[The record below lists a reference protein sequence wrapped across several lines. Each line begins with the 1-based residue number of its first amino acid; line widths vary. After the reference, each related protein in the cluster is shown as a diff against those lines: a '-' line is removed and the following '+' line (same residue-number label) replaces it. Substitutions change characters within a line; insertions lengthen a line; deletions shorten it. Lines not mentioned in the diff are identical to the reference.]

1 MEFGLIIFW
10 AFIAMVIILA
20 FGKSVCCKFIAL
32 NSKYHIVGIEHKS
45 IYTCE
50 GEDDDL

>member
-20 FGKSVCCKFIAL
+20 FGKSVCCKFITL
-32 NSKYHIVGIEHKS
+32 NSKYHIIGIEHKS
-45 IYTCE
+45 I
-50 GEDDDL
+50 

>member
-1 MEFGLIIFW
+1 
-10 AFIAMVIILA
+10 MVIILA
-20 FGKSVCCKFIAL
+20 FGKSVCCKFITL
-32 NSKYHIVGIEHKS
+32 NSKYHIIGIEHKN